1 MLKTGTAQG
10 FTLVELMVGLTIVGI
25 VIAMGMPGFTTYL
38 QGSKLANSAYSYLSG
53 IQRARAEAIRLN
65 RPVQFILTADPISV
79 GIQNTAALNP
89 NGQSWVV
96 RYLDPT
102 GLTPPYTLVE
112 AKSAQEGAYSSAG
125 VSSVLVVG
133 TATLPAVFDGS
144 ITFNGFGATSPTG
157 AAYQLDLSN
166 PNGGACA
173 PAGPMRC
180 PRVRVT
186 AGGQVSVCDPTIVAV
201 GDSRAC

>member
-1 MLKTGTAQG
+1 MLKIGTARG
-10 FTLVELMVGLTIVGI
+10 FTLVELMVGITIVGI

-38 QGSKLANSAYSYLSG
+38 QGSKLANSANSYLSG
-53 IQRARAEAIRLN
+53 IQLARAEAIRRNL
-65 RPVQFILTADPISV
+65 PVQFILTADPISV

-89 NGQSWVV
+89 NGQNWVV
-96 RYLDPT
+96 RFQDPT
-102 GLTPPYTLVE
+102 GPTPPFTLLQ

-133 TATLPAVFDGS
+133 SATLPAVFDGS
-144 ITFNGFGATSPTG
+144 ITFNGFGATGANLPT
-157 AAYQLDLSN
+157 LDLSN

-180 PRVRVT
+180 PRVWVT
-186 AGGQVSVCDPTIVAV
+186 AGGQVSVCDPNVTVV
-201 GDSRAC
+201 GDSRGC

>member
-38 QGSKLANSAYSYLSG
+38 QGSKLANSAFSYLSG
-53 IQRARAEAIRLN
+53 IQLARAEAIRRNQL
-65 RPVQFILTADPISV
+65 VQFILTADPISV

-89 NGQSWVV
+89 NGQNWVV
-96 RYLDPT
+96 RFLDPT
-102 GLTPPYTLVE
+102 GPTPPFTLIQ

-125 VSSVLVVG
+125 VSPVLVAG
-133 TATLPAVFDGS
+133 SATLPAVFDGS
-144 ITFNGFGATSPTG
+144 ITFNGFGATG
-157 AAYQLDLSN
+157 ATYALDLSN

-186 AGGQVSVCDPTIVAV
+186 AGGQASVCDPTIVAV

>member
-1 MLKTGTAQG
+1 MLKIGTARG
-10 FTLVELMVGLTIVGI
+10 FTLVELMVGITIVGI

-38 QGSKLANSAYSYLSG
+38 QGSKLANSANGYLSG
-53 IQRARAEAIRLN
+53 IQLARAEAIRRN
-65 RPVQFILTADPISV
+65 VPVQFILTADPISV

-89 NGQSWVV
+89 NGQNWVV
-96 RYLDPT
+96 RFQDPT
-102 GLTPPYTLVE
+102 GPTPPFTLLQ

-125 VSSVLVVG
+125 VSVLVVG
-133 TATLPAVFDGS
+133 SATAPAVFDGS
-144 ITFNGFGATSPTG
+144 ITFNGFGATLPPG
-157 AAYQLDLSN
+157 ANYQLDLSN

-186 AGGQVSVCDPTIVAV
+186 AGGQVSVCDPNVTVV
-201 GDSRAC
+201 GDSRGC

>member
-1 MLKTGTAQG
+1 MLKTGTTRG
-10 FTLVELMVGLTIVGI
+10 FTLVELMVGITIVGV

-53 IQRARAEAIRLN
+53 IQLARAEAIRRNL
-65 RPVQFILTADPISV
+65 PVQFILTDDPISNPN
-79 GIQNTAALNP
+79 IQNTAALNP
-89 NGQSWVV
+89 AGQNWVV
-96 RYLDPT
+96 RVSSDPT
-102 GLTPPYTLVE
+102 GPNPPFTLVQ

-144 ITFNGFGATSPTG
+144 ITFNGFGATG
-157 AAYQLDLSN
+157 ATYWLDLSN
-166 PNGGACA
+166 PKGGACA

-186 AGGQVSVCDPTIVAV
+186 AGGQVSVCDPNVTVV